1 METGSRNRLL
11 NGRNLVVADAGA
23 RNGFQLI
30 PQLHKYIDLFAFE
43 PDPVSFEPLNE
54 KYKTSS
60 QFHKV
65 EVSQLALADK
75 AATMKFYP
83 AKHPSMSS
91 LLKHDS
97 DVFKTYT
104 GRMADSEHWAEG
116 FAVREEIDVQT
127 ETLDYWAAS
136 KQISYIDFLK
146 LDTQGSE
153 LMILHGAADLL
164 RNKQIGVVF
173 VEVSFAPLYKEQCS
187 FTELDLWMKHCG
199 YRLADIRTYPEI
211 ADYLS
216 RSSSGRVTEQ
226 PRFGMTGDAIYIP
239 ADKTSYKHPGS
250 VALLLAA
257 LGYYSQSEA
266 LLAENN
272 LLTNNETEQLFR
284 ELSKQTFRQKA
295 KQLLR
300 RITPPVVHYWYSRLT
315 H

>member
-1 METGSRNRLL
+1 METSSTNRLL
-11 NGRNLVVADAGA
+11 NGRTLVVADAGA
-23 RNGFQLI
+23 RNGFQLF
-30 PQLHKYIDLFAFE
+30 PQLHKQIDWFGFE
-43 PDPVSFEPLNE
+43 PDPVSFQSLNE
-54 KYKTSS
+54 KYKTSN
-60 QFHKV
+60 QFHQV
-65 EVSQLALADK
+65 EVYQLALADK
-75 AATMKFYP
+75 AATLKFYP
-83 AKHPSMSS
+83 ARHPSMSS
-91 LLKHDS
+91 LLKHDP

-104 GRMADSEHWAEG
+104 GRMADSQQWAEG
-116 FAVREEIDVQT
+116 FAVREEMEVQT

-173 VEVSFAPLYKEQCS
+173 AEVSFAPLYKEQCS

-211 ADYLS
+211 AEYLS
-216 RSSSGRVTEQ
+216 RSTSGRITEQ
-226 PRFGMTGDAIYIP
+226 PRFGMTGDAVYIP
-239 ADKTSYKHPGS
+239 ADQASYKHPES

-272 LLTNNETEQLFR
+272 LLTNTETEQLFR
-284 ELSKQTFRQKA
+284 ELSRQTVKQKV
-295 KQLLR
+295 KHILR

>member
-1 METGSRNRLL
+1 METSLAAQLL
-11 NGRNLVVADAGA
+11 NRRPITVVDAGA
-23 RNGFQLI
+23 RNGFQLL

-43 PDPVSFEPLNE
+43 PDPVSFAPLSA
-54 KYKTSS
+54 KYKTPAPFLSAELS
-60 QFHKV
+60 P
-65 EVSQLALADK
+65 LALADK
-75 AATMKFYP
+75 ATTMKFYS

-91 LLKHDS
+91 LLSYDREM
-97 DVFKTYT
+97 FNTYT
-104 GRMADSEHWAEG
+104 GRMADSAQWVEG
-116 FAVREEIDVQT
+116 FTTREEIEVQT

-136 KQISYIDFLK
+136 MQISYIDFLK

-164 RNKQIGVVF
+164 RNKQVGVVF
-173 VEVSFAPLYKEQCS
+173 AEVSFAPLYKEQCS
-187 FTELDLWMKHCG
+187 FTELDLWMQHCG

-226 PRFGMTGDAIYIP
+226 PRFGMTGDAVYIP
-239 ADKTSYKHPGS
+239 ADKTSYKHPES

-257 LGYYSQSEA
+257 LGYYSLSEA

-272 LLTNNETEQLFR
+272 LLAANVREQLFR
-284 ELSKQTFRQKA
+284 ELSKQTFRQKV